1 MRSIGAGGGSI
12 AWIDNG
18 GLMRVGPQSAGA
30 EPGPACYGRGGTEPT
45 VSDAAVVLG
54 YFDPEYFLGGKMSLD
69 VAAARSVITRLAE
82 RLNLSAEETAFRI
95 MHLASDLMVRAI
107 ADVTINEGVNPR
119 ESTIVAG
126 GGAAGVNIMAI
137 ANELG
142 CNRVILPKIASAL
155 SASGM

>member
-1 MRSIGAGGGSI
+1 LS
-12 AWIDNG
+12 
-18 GLMRVGPQSAGA
+18 
-30 EPGPACYGRGGTEPT
+30 
-45 VSDAAVVLG
+45 
-54 YFDPEYFLGGKMSLD
+54 
-69 VAAARSVITRLAE
+69 
-82 RLNLSAEETAFRI
+82 LSAEETAFRI

-155 SASGM
+155 SASGMQFAHIVAEETASLFMLSSAFDVEAVNGTLQALEQRLDAFRGQLPMKNVQYEVEFIAEARYQMQVWELDTPLRK